1 MGAKPLRWGLRFH
14 TLYLV
19 GRISCLVFVRGI
31 TLQGHQIVIQKRLK
45 VRTLPMMGY
54 LLEALPYKHLS
65 YFSKNES
72 HYASILMGYSS
83 IVFRGLHPVM
93 ITHD

>member
-72 HYASILMGYSS
+72 HNRAILVSYSFVVASGFY
-83 IVFRGLHPVM
+83 PVVVA
-93 ITHD
+93 